1 MRIIKLIIICTLA
14 IASTGCLKVKQTLT
28 INKSG
33 GGKIE
38 LKYAISERSINQ
50 LNSMKKLKDQMQK
63 FAGKPIAD
71 NEESRFAYMFL
82 IPNEKEIRKELEGYE
97 SQGVKIKELKVET
110 RNAWRHVDMT
120 VTFDDLKKLS
130 QLDVFKHIGFSL
142 VKNKAGDYVF
152 YQASE
157 PSANSNMPDVS
168 NENTLR
174 KLSPI
179 LSGFKVIFILKTPGI
194 VIKTNADRKSSYSSM
209 WSFDFDK
216 DPKSILKLQ
225 KTKFVTI
232 FSSSGLDLPEI
243 KTNNVE
249 R

>member
-1 MRIIKLIIICTLA
+1 MKIVKLIIICALT

-50 LNSMKKLKDQMQK
+50 LNSMQKLKNQMQK

-71 NEESRFAYMFL
+71 NEETRYAYMFL
-82 IPNEKEIRKELEGYE
+82 MPREKELRKELESYKT
-97 SQGVKIKELKVET
+97 QGIKIKELKVET

-120 VTFDDLKKLS
+120 LTYDSIKKLS
-130 QLDVFKHIGFSL
+130 TLDIFKYVGFSL

-157 PSANSNMPDVS
+157 PSANSDMPDVS
-168 NENTLR
+168 NEKTLR
-174 KLSPI
+174 RLSPI
-179 LSGFKVIFILKTPGI
+179 LSGFKVVFILKTPGT
-194 VIKTNADRKSSYSSM
+194 VIKTNADRKSNYSSM
-209 WSFDFDK
+209 WVFDFDK

-225 KTKFVTI
+225 KSKFITI
-232 FSSSGLDLPEI
+232 FSSSGLDLPVI
-243 KTNNVE
+243 NANNINQ
-249 R
+249 